1 MLSLA
6 VIFIFHLNSTGNG
19 VVIHIP
25 QFFDELEALEAKGN
39 YAINLSSLVVPLI
52 LINKREPEIL
62 KDNVL
67 NNDYK

>member
-1 MLSLA
+1 MLSLT

-39 YAINLSSLVVPLI
+39 YAIKLSSLVVPLI